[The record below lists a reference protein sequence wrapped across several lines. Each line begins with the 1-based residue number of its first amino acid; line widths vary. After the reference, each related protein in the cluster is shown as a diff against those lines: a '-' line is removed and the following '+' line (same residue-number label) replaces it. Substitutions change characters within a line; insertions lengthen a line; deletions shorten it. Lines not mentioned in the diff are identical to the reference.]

1 MDYITMII
9 EYESGE
15 LSEKDTM
22 RLFAMLIQS
31 GKAWSLQG
39 HYGRTAKTLIDQG
52 LLTRTGE
59 YTDKLNEILE
69 KVV

>member
-1 MDYITMII
+1 
-9 EYESGE
+9 
-15 LSEKDTM
+15 
-22 RLFAMLIQS
+22 MLIQS

-59 YTDKLNEILE
+59 YTDKLNEILKE
-69 KVV
+69 VV